1 MFNTISVFFF
11 CSQESRGV
19 ISRSSSAREVTLFP
33 LSEHSVERL
42 VYCTYVTVEIPFMYS
57 LLIFL
62 QLEFISLNI

>member
-11 CSQESRGV
+11 CSQELRGV

-42 VYCTYVTVEIPFMYS
+42 VYCTYVTSRNSFYVVLTHFFATRIH
-57 LLIFL
+57 
-62 QLEFISLNI
+62 